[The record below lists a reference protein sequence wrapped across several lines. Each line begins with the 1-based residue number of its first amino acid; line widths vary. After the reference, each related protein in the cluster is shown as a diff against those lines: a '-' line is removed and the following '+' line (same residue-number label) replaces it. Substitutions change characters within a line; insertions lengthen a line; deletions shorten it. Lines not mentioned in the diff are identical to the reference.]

1 MDFWKQKFIENFNL
15 EMAAPDIMD
24 LVDEEKLHDYIIE
37 EFNNN
42 FMYGEL
48 YDLFKDEMS
57 KEELKDVLEEMG
69 HDFVDLDDEDVD
81 RSLYESIRNN
91 LGGER

>member
-15 EMAAPDIMD
+15 EMTAPDIMD

-37 EFNNN
+37 EFSNN
-42 FMYGEL
+42 FTYAEL

-69 HDFVDLDDEDVD
+69 HDFVDLDNEDVD
-81 RSLYESIRNN
+81 RSLYESIKNN

>member
-24 LVDEEKLHDYIIE
+24 LVDEEKLYNYIID
-37 EFNNN
+37 EFNSN
-42 FMYGEL
+42 FTYEEL
-48 YDLFKDEMS
+48 YDLFKNEMS
-57 KEELKDVLEEMG
+57 KEELKNVLEEMG
-69 HDFVDLDDEDVD
+69 HDFVDLDSEDVD
-81 RSLYESIRNN
+81 KSLYESIKNN